1 MGQEMSVTD
10 LKEGEG
16 ATRKTSKSAL
26 PDDLE
31 ALISA
36 ANPVAGVFVMQKGR
50 LRHVNHALAAFLG
63 YSNAQQVIDKSLWK
77 LIHPDDRKQV
87 RIGRRRSQT
96 AIHHG
101 RKYFRVVRQDGSVRW
116 VEIQGQVLFLEGR
129 PAFVGCM
136 VDRGDTSEQQAYERE
151 YRRRYAYEGIV
162 GKSKAMQDI
171 YRLVEDLA
179 ALENAVLISGESG
192 TGKKLIAKALH
203 SRGRRAF
210 EPFVSVNCAFSD
222 EKLLESEL
230 FGCVKSAFAGADRD
244 KQGQFECADGGTL
257 LLDEIGDVSPRIQ
270 LKLLRVLQEKEFERM
285 GDNLPRRVNVRV
297 LASTRNDLRQKVK
310 KGEFSQALYDR
321 LAIAVI
327 TPPPL
332 RERSEDIPLLAE
344 HFRKIF
350 NQKFGRNFEGV
361 ASEALGLLMDY
372 PWPGNVCEF
381 EQAMEHAFGL
391 FDERLVVAEHLPVEL
406 QQHKMAE
413 PKEASM
419 ANFDMEEGLNE
430 ILGALNK
437 TFWNKSKAAKV
448 LGMSRQTLYRKMHEF
463 GLL

>member
-1 MGQEMSVTD
+1 MGELVVGQERS
-10 LKEGEG
+10 
-16 ATRKTSKSAL
+16 
-26 PDDLE
+26 
-31 ALISA
+31 I
-36 ANPVAGVFVMQKGR
+36 VAGVFVMQKGR
-50 LRHVNHALAAFLG
+50 LRHVSHALAAFLG
-63 YSNAQQVIDKSLWK
+63 YSSAQPVIDKSLWE

-87 RIGRRRSQT
+87 RIGRRRPRR
-96 AIHHG
+96 AIDCG
-101 RKYFRVVRQDGSVRW
+101 REYFRVVRQDGSIRW

-136 VDRGDTSEQQAYERE
+136 VGRGDTSEPKAFERQCHQ
-151 YRRRYAYEGIV
+151 RNAYEGIV
-162 GKSKAMQDI
+162 GKSKAMQDVI
-171 YRLVEDLA
+171 RLVEDLA
-179 ALENAVLISGESG
+179 DLENAVMISGESG

-203 SRGRRAF
+203 NRGRRAF

-222 EKLLESEL
+222 AKLLESEL
-230 FGCVKSAFAGADRD
+230 FGCVKSAFAGADRE
-244 KQGQFECADGGTL
+244 KRGQFECADGGTL
-257 LLDEIGDVSPRIQ
+257 LLEEIGEASPRIQ

-285 GDNLPRRVNVRV
+285 GDNFPRRVNVRV
-297 LASTRNDLRQKVK
+297 LASTRKDLRQKVK

-321 LAIAVI
+321 LAVAMI

-332 RERSEDIPLLAE
+332 RERSDDIPLLAD

-350 NQKFGRNFEGV
+350 NQKFCRNFVGF
-361 ASEALGLLMDY
+361 ASEALALLMDY

-381 EQAMEHAFGL
+381 EQAMEHVFGL
-391 FDERLVVAEHLPVEL
+391 FDERLVVAEHLPAEV
-406 QQHKMAE
+406 QKHKMPG

-419 ANFDMEEGLNE
+419 VNFEMEEGINE